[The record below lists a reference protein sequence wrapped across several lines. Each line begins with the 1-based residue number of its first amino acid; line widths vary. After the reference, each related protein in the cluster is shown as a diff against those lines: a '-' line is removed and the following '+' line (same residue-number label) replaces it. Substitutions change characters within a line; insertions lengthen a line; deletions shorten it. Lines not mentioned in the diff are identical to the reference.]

1 MRNPTLVA
9 VAHGS
14 RDARFAQ
21 NARRVVRQ
29 VRSLR
34 PDLDV
39 RLAFLE
45 LSEPNLLDVLG
56 DLSGDAVV
64 VPLLLSD
71 AYHARIDLPTVLSA
85 APARLRVMQACVLGA
100 DNRLLAL
107 ARRRVTELGIA
118 HPGVILSAVGSSD
131 STANTRTRALAAQWP
146 ISTTVFA
153 TGDPTSLAEAA
164 ESLRARGATDI
175 VVAPWFLSPGLLLDR
190 VRARP
195 HNWTCRWRLRSAPTG
210 WSPTSWC
217 SDTRRPSPRPFR
229 RLTNK
234 PSSRPRWP
242 FGSIHCYMRMFAI
255 RSYP

>member
-14 RDARFAQ
+14 RDPRFAQ
-21 NARRVVRQ
+21 NARRLVRQ

-118 HPGVILSAVGSSD
+118 HPGVILSAV
-131 STANTRTRALAAQWP
+131 
-146 ISTTVFA
+146 
-153 TGDPTSLAEAA
+153 
-164 ESLRARGATDI
+164 
-175 VVAPWFLSPGLLLDR
+175 
-190 VRARP
+190 
-195 HNWTCRWRLRSAPTG
+195 
-210 WSPTSWC
+210 
-217 SDTRRPSPRPFR
+217 
-229 RLTNK
+229 
-234 PSSRPRWP
+234 
-242 FGSIHCYMRMFAI
+242 
-255 RSYP
+255 

>member
-118 HPGVILSAVGSSD
+118 
-131 STANTRTRALAAQWP
+131 
-146 ISTTVFA
+146 
-153 TGDPTSLAEAA
+153 
-164 ESLRARGATDI
+164 
-175 VVAPWFLSPGLLLDR
+175 
-190 VRARP
+190 
-195 HNWTCRWRLRSAPTG
+195 
-210 WSPTSWC
+210 
-217 SDTRRPSPRPFR
+217 
-229 RLTNK
+229 
-234 PSSRPRWP
+234 
-242 FGSIHCYMRMFAI
+242 
-255 RSYP
+255 

>member
-1 MRNPTLVA
+1 MRSPTLIA

-14 RDARFAQ
+14 RDPRFAQ
-21 NARRVVRQ
+21 NARRLVRQ

-153 TGDPTSLAEAA
+153 TGDPTSLADAA
-164 ESLRARGATDI
+164 ESLLARGATDI
-175 VVAPWFLSPGLLLDR
+175 VVAPWFLSP
-190 VRARP
+190 VCC
-195 HNWTCRWRLRSAPTG
+195 WTGCA
-210 WSPTSWC
+210 
-217 SDTRRPSPRPFR
+217 PRPQ
-229 RLTNK
+229 N
-234 PSSRPRWP
+234 
-242 FGSIHCYMRMFAI
+242 
-255 RSYP
+255 

>member
-14 RDARFAQ
+14 RDPRFAQ
-21 NARRVVRQ
+21 NARRLVRQ

-146 ISTTVFA
+146 ISRRCSPQA
-153 TGDPTSLAEAA
+153 TRQASPKRRSRYGPAAPRTSWW
-164 ESLRARGATDI
+164 RRGS
-175 VVAPWFLSPGLLLDR
+175 SP
-190 VRARP
+190 
-195 HNWTCRWRLRSAPTG
+195 RSAVGPGARQAAQLDMPVAAPLGADRLVADVVVQRYASAIAAPVPT
-210 WSPTSWC
+210 P
-217 SDTRRPSPRPFR
+217 
-229 RLTNK
+229 
-234 PSSRPRWP
+234 
-242 FGSIHCYMRMFAI
+242 H
-255 RSYP
+255 

>member
-153 TGDPTSLAEAA
+153 TGDPTSLADAA

-190 VRARP
+190 VRAEAAQLDMPVAAPLGADRLVADVVVRRYASAIAAPVPTP
-195 HNWTCRWRLRSAPTG
+195 H
-210 WSPTSWC
+210 
-217 SDTRRPSPRPFR
+217 
-229 RLTNK
+229 
-234 PSSRPRWP
+234 
-242 FGSIHCYMRMFAI
+242 
-255 RSYP
+255 

>member
-164 ESLRARGATDI
+164 ESLRTAAPRTSWWRRGS
-175 VVAPWFLSPGLLLDR
+175 SP
-190 VRARP
+190 
-195 HNWTCRWRLRSAPTG
+195 RSAVGPGARQAAQLDMPVAAPLGADRLVADVVVQRYASAIAAPVPT
-210 WSPTSWC
+210 P
-217 SDTRRPSPRPFR
+217 
-229 RLTNK
+229 
-234 PSSRPRWP
+234 
-242 FGSIHCYMRMFAI
+242 H
-255 RSYP
+255 